1 MSKIFY
7 KPVSKSP
14 LYIRPATVNHT
25 KNAGTSVKS
34 RSYLA
39 KLREKQE
46 QLIRENSASVN
57 LATKSEEV
65 TEKSFAYCDRS
76 ITRSEA
82 SWEKNPQILVREDE
96 EILNIIRIDQPKAE
110 LKSSPKPN
118 YYKYPS
124 PMKAYVPSEK
134 CEEVERELKNQR
146 TRYRRL
152 ESQYKDLLNKNTHVE
167 VFYKGIIEN
176 INTEILK
183 SDDKAEDPMLVAL
196 NCQIYELR
204 SNFLEIEKKSALIEE
219 KIRSKL

>member
-7 KPVSKSP
+7 KPASRSP
-14 LYIRPATVNHT
+14 IYIRPATVNHI
-25 KNAGTSVKS
+25 KNTGKTTKS

-46 QLIRENSASVN
+46 QLTRENAASAN
-57 LATKSEEV
+57 LITKSEEV
-65 TEKSFAYCDRS
+65 TEKTFVCDRS

-82 SWEKNPQILVREDE
+82 SWEKNPPILAPEDE
-96 EILNIIRIDQPKAE
+96 EILNVIRLDQPKAE
-110 LKSSPKPN
+110 IRSSPKPN

-124 PMKAYVPSEK
+124 PIKAYVPSEK
-134 CEEVERELKNQR
+134 CEEIERELKNHR

-152 ESQYKDLLNKNTHVE
+152 EAQYNELLNKNTHVE

-176 INTEILK
+176 LNTEILK
-183 SDDKAEDPMLVAL
+183 SDDEAEDPILVSL
-196 NCQIYELR
+196 SSQIYELK